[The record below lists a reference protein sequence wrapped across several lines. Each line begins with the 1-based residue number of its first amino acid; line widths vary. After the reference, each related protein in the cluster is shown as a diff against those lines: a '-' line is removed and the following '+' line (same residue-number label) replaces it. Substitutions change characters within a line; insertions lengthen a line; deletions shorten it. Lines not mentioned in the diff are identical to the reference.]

1 MKVSIIFST
10 IIIFS
15 THAIA
20 AGSDDKSDTEVTFS
34 VDDFPYIIYD
44 LPQIT
49 WLDVSTNLE
58 NLKDEK
64 LNRLIEENRKL
75 LENVVLANVV
85 RGLIVQHCFARHFAN
100 DYTPEELSLMK
111 TAIKTGLEISK
122 TRVQS
127 EGSGSDDEASVALL
141 KATFEQ
147 MKTVFKTRVRED
159 SLVSKMLDNAKYAIR
174 VQVMEYIIVSLS
186 NTQIAYFLSELF
198 TLMDNGRPND
208 PSFFIQAIVSKNQVD
223 DIQQRATS
231 LGKKEIGNLMKYF
244 EGIHRKIDVYL
255 EKPLRNAEQISFQNL
270 LILQHCVQKKMTDT
284 LTPQQ
289 KDVLNDARKIKLRS
303 FASRLNTFIVEIF
316 HYAKIDSDQD
326 HVSLSLSDMNSD
338 ILFSVLRSSNSY
350 NSLSVEDVVK
360 LDYILSLSIH
370 EKILMSTV
378 NSAMY
383 NPLSILFY
391 YIDNEPEKTKEK
403 SFIQSPPRKDLV
415 KYFGSCVPYVEMY
428 SMHENHQGSL
438 DYLNKV
444 IENNCRIY
452 WLSNKCLGVKARLVL
467 NLAHET
473 ILKHGVRTITNVIRR
488 MGYNAIKFKTDDH
501 LSRNFINILNSHG
514 LKSKVAEME
523 LSEEEISTIN
533 DILSRIIMEIAEVSS
548 TNKSM
553 FMMLRIIFD
562 MIEDGEA
569 TQKVKF
575 VLNVV

>member
-223 DIQQRATS
+223 DIQQ
-231 LGKKEIGNLMKYF
+231 
-244 EGIHRKIDVYL
+244 
-255 EKPLRNAEQISFQNL
+255 
-270 LILQHCVQKKMTDT
+270 
-284 LTPQQ
+284 
-289 KDVLNDARKIKLRS
+289 
-303 FASRLNTFIVEIF
+303 
-316 HYAKIDSDQD
+316 
-326 HVSLSLSDMNSD
+326 
-338 ILFSVLRSSNSY
+338 
-350 NSLSVEDVVK
+350 
-360 LDYILSLSIH
+360 
-370 EKILMSTV
+370 
-378 NSAMY
+378 
-383 NPLSILFY
+383 
-391 YIDNEPEKTKEK
+391 EK